1 MPTDNPISQDEVAG
15 PFSQRELL
23 LSLGSAVLAVLCCHA
38 LVAVLVLAVQ
48 TISTP

>member
-23 LSLGSAVLAVLCCHA
+23 LCCHA